1 MGQSQACLEW
11 SAFLLRIRCTEVGK
25 SVATSYNVNAAP
37 STLGASGPRRSLS
50 RNFRRSFRLRPPAGV
65 NYSNRRSIA
74 STPPRD
80 RERLCE
86 HRAGEA
92 PRKASLKAGKLV
104 AERLR
109 CHVIAVLGGLP
120 NGVRD
125 RVGLLGGKAS
135 AGQPAGDGMGVEH
148 QIRLSRALG
157 WPYG

>member
-1 MGQSQACLEW
+1 MPGVERFSPPYPLHRGWEIGRNIVQRQRGALDAGCERTATKLVPELPEIVQA
-11 SAFLLRIRCTEVGK
+11 
-25 SVATSYNVNAAP
+25 AA
-37 STLGASGPRRSLS
+37 ASRRELFQQAQH
-50 RNFRRSFRLRPPAGV
+50 RQHA
-65 NYSNRRSIA
+65 A
-74 STPPRD
+74 ED